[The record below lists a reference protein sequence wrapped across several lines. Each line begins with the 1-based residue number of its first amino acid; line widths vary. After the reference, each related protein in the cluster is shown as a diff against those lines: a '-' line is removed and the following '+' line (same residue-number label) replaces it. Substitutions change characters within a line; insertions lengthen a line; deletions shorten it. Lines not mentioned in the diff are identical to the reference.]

1 MLMCYKCLAEY
12 ESGGRINHQLG
23 DYRKWQPV
31 VTSNTELC
39 LWWED
44 RWVSAGSVE
53 TDTTTHAIA
62 AEVLWDMIW
71 HWQYR
76 VMYTL
81 KSWSSSSSNSSSI
94 KCSKPFAVQLSGR
107 LHVTCPVL
115 FCFVI
120 VRRLWQRFDV
130 WFVYWH
136 ICMNLYVSVCHS
148 ELLLHLGQWHLLPVH
163 HCRLLVQLPKPR
175 HLNMS
180 LQHWRTPRTASRS
193 FKKSLLCIDVRS
205 QKMRGNSEFS
215 LILQHCCSIY
225 A

>member
-62 AEVLWDMIW
+62 AEVLRDMIW
-71 HWQYR
+71 HWLYR

-94 KCSKPFAVQLSGR
+94 KCSKPFAVQVSGR
-107 LHVTCPVL
+107 LHVTCRTCV
-115 FCFVI
+115 
-120 VRRLWQRFDV
+120 
-130 WFVYWH
+130 H
-136 ICMNLYVSVCHS
+136 SV
-148 ELLLHLGQWHLLPVH
+148 LLLSEGFGRDLMCGLFIDISAWIYMCLSV
-163 HCRLLVQLPKPR
+163 
-175 HLNMS
+175 
-180 LQHWRTPRTASRS
+180 TAS
-193 FKKSLLCIDVRS
+193 
-205 QKMRGNSEFS
+205 
-215 LILQHCCSIY
+215 CCYIRASDTCCQY
-225 A
+225 TTAGC